1 VAGLALGLGI
11 LNALVMMMDALPSEL
26 TLFGMTVD
34 LLWQKIPIVETNHAM
49 HWCDGQQFYLSIPHI
64 ARFLALPEK
73 NGIIIEKAQA
83 EISIHV
89 LNTWLLG
96 TVMAYILQYHGYL
109 VLHGSAVSINGSSV
123 ILSGQSGAGKSTLAS
138 ALLNQGYPFI
148 TDDLVVIKKNT
159 NGQYCIIPGPT
170 QLKLWRD
177 AASHLDHDIEHAQP
191 VNLKTDKYAIP
202 VTHYCDIPMIPIAAF
217 YELNIDHLA
226 TTFSCEQLSDTLSLR
241 TIMHNAYRYFMLK
254 PLGKLQSFLNDCGQ
268 LTQQI
273 AVNKIIRR
281 PDLSELSQI
290 IQRIELDQGVTS

>member
-1 VAGLALGLGI
+1 
-11 LNALVMMMDALPSEL
+11 MKSSPSHIKAFDITAKL
-26 TLFGMTVD
+26 I
-34 LLWQKIPIVETNHAM
+34 WQKIFIPDANQAM
-49 HWCDGQQFYLSIPHI
+49 YSCDEKQFYLAIPSI

-73 NGIIIEKAQA
+73 NCIIIEKAQA

-96 TVMAYILQYHGYL
+96 TVMAYMLQYHGYL
-109 VLHGSAVSINGSSV
+109 ILHGSAVLINGSAV

-138 ALLNQGYPFI
+138 ALLKHGYPFI
-148 TDDLVVIKKNT
+148 TDDLVVIKQNT

-177 AASHLDHDIEHAQP
+177 AASHLEHDIEHAQP

-202 VTHYCDIPMIPIAAF
+202 VTHYCDMPMIPIAAF
-217 YELNIDHLA
+217 YELNIAPLA
-226 TTFSCEQLSDTLSLR
+226 TTFTCERLNDVLSLR
-241 TIMHNAYRYFMLK
+241 TLMHNAYRYFMLK
-254 PLGKLQSFLNDCGQ
+254 PLGKLQSFLKDCSQ

-273 AVNKIIRR
+273 AVNKITRR